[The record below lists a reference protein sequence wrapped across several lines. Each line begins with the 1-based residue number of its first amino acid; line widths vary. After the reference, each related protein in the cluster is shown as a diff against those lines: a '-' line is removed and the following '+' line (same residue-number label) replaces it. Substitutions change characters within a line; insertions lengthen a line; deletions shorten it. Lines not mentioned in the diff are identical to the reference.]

1 MTLPLYEA
9 RPSWMLFLKLY
20 IEVFTLAGRSG
31 PVPWAQWYV
40 LTPRGPSAAL
50 QLFPLWFPVL
60 NTQTALVAA
69 ALSWEV
75 AQLCSRPSS
84 SWEPGNC
91 RQEAVAVLGI
101 ASPMHISQEVLA
113 FVPVQWLEN
122 ITSCILSFFLVTH
135 RKVWI
140 SSLIP
145 CPGWKPWCL

>member
-1 MTLPLYEA
+1 MKPDPHECYSLNSILRFSPWLGGQDQFREL
-9 RPSWMLFLKLY
+9 SG
-20 IEVFTLAGRSG
+20 VFWLLGD
-31 PVPWAQWYV
+31 P
-40 LTPRGPSAAL
+40 L
-50 QLFPLWFPVL
+50 QLFPLWYPVL

-75 AQLCSRPSS
+75 AQLCPRPSS

-101 ASPMHISQEVLA
+101 ASPMHISQEVVA